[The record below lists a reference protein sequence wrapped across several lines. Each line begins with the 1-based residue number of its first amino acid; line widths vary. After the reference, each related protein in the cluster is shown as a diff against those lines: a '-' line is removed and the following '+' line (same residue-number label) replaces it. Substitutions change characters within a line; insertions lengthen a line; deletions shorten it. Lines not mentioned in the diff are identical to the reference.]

1 MKHSEKNKSKS
12 SGQESSLME
21 TLLGPDDDL
30 AADECS
36 EEFLEALD
44 IDPAALT
51 AEFISRLEKESL
63 EFSESVER
71 PRTRAALRSIR
82 AQMDTAKNVE
92 TSKFD
97 AKRMLLTDAKSGY
110 WTNRSVVTLAS
121 GGPPVERITQQA
133 RKVILE
139 FTEAG
144 NPVLPLD
151 PFALAEFR
159 KIKVLPREDI
169 RDART
174 RFIDGRFV
182 IEFNP
187 NRPRGRVRYSI
198 CHEITH
204 TFFPDCSEAIRN
216 RSTHEEMESDEW
228 QLEMLCNIGA
238 GELLMPFVTL
248 PDFDEGALSIQKL
261 MEMRKDYDVSTEA
274 LLLRIARITSAQ
286 CCVFSA
292 SRKGT
297 SEGFQIDYSR
307 PSRSWKVP
315 LQSGLKIPKS
325 SVVRHCT
332 AIGYSET
339 GIEQWLTSL
348 GDLKVECVG
357 VPPYP
362 DQIHPRVMG
371 FIAPAQ
377 ASGEEGNRIQYKG
390 GDATDPRQTHGY
402 RIIAHLV
409 NDRTPVWGGAFARA
423 VKKKWSEAQIDFE
436 QWAASNRG
444 NLALGKLRVV
454 EVMNNLAVA
463 TMVAQHGYG
472 ESAKPRIRYGA
483 LKAALD
489 ELAEFAAHH
498 DASVH
503 MPKIGSGQAGG
514 NWGIISELIE
524 DSLCDR
530 GIQVFVYTPSDA
542 RTPRH
547 PQGRLTFQN
556 ERLE

>member
-1 MKHSEKNKSKS
+1 MKDSEKKKSKAS
-12 SGQESSLME
+12 EQESALMDA
-21 TLLGPDDDL
+21 LLGSDDDL
-30 AADECS
+30 ASDECS

-44 IDPAALT
+44 IDPSGLS
-51 AEFISRLEKESL
+51 AEFVSRLEKESL
-63 EFSESVER
+63 EFSGEGDDR
-71 PRTRAALRSIR
+71 LRAQAALRSIR
-82 AQMDTAKNVE
+82 AQMEKANKFE
-92 TSKFD
+92 TSSSD
-97 AKRMLLTDAKSGY
+97 TKRMLLTSAKSGY
-110 WTNRSVVTLAS
+110 WTNRSVFTLAKE
-121 GGPPVERITQQA
+121 GPPVERITQRA
-133 RKVILE
+133 KTAIRE
-139 FTEAG
+139 FTDAG
-144 NPVLPLD
+144 NVVPPLD

-159 KIKVLPREDI
+159 KIKVVPREDI

-174 RFIDGRFV
+174 RFVDGRFV

-248 PDFDEGALSIQKL
+248 PDFDQETLSIQKL

-274 LLLRIARITSAQ
+274 LLLRIARTTTVQ

-292 SRKGT
+292 SRKDN
-297 SEGFQIDYSR
+297 SEGFQIDYSK
-307 PSRSWKVP
+307 PSHSWKVP
-315 LQSGLKIPKS
+315 IQSGLKVPKT
-325 SVVRHCT
+325 SVIRHCT
-332 AIGYSET
+332 AIGYSDT
-339 GIEQWLTSL
+339 GVEQWLTSL
-348 GDLKVECVG
+348 GDIRVECVG

-362 DQIHPRVMG
+362 NQTYPRVMG
-371 FIAPAQ
+371 FIAPRQ
-377 ASGEEGNRIQYKG
+377 ASSEEGNRIQYKG
-390 GDATDPRQTHGY
+390 GDATDPRQTGGY

-409 NDRTPVWGGAFARA
+409 NDKTPVWGGAFARA
-423 VKKKWSEAQIDFE
+423 VKKKWGATQTDFE
-436 QWAASNRG
+436 QWAASDKG
-444 NLALGKLRVV
+444 NLTLGKLRVV
-454 EVMNNLAVA
+454 EVMDKLAVA

-489 ELAEFAAHH
+489 ELAEVAAHH
-498 DASVH
+498 EASIH

-514 NWGIISELIE
+514 NWDIISELIE

-530 GIQVFVYTPSDA
+530 GIQVFVYTPSAASTRKD
-542 RTPRH
+542 
-547 PQGRLTFQN
+547 PQGRLLF
-556 ERLE
+556 